1 VTARPAIRAVVLD
14 MDGLMLDTEGISQTA
29 WRKTLSEKGM
39 SITEGQYRQLIGIN
53 VADVERKMRAWY
65 GADIPFAAIYA
76 RKLAV
81 VDGMIAAGG
90 IPQKTGL
97 ADLLAAAESLGL
109 RKAVATS
116 TAKRRAAYKLRLAGV
131 PDGFDA
137 VAGGDEVERGKP
149 APDVFLLAARRM
161 GIPPAECLAFEDSDP
176 GVHAA
181 RAAGMRVVIIPDR
194 KPPAPEAAAAAW
206 KILPSLSEAAEKLP
220 EWITM

>member
-14 MDGLMLDTEGISQTA
+14 LDGLMLDTEGMSQAA
-29 WRKTLSEKGM
+29 WRKTLAEWGF
-39 SITEGQYRQLIGIN
+39 SITDGQYRQLIGIN
-53 VADVERKMRAWY
+53 VADEEGKMRAWY

-97 ADLLAAAESLGL
+97 AAFLAAVESLGL

-181 RAAGMRVVIIPDR
+181 RTAGMRVVIIPDR

-220 EWITM
+220 EWMTS